1 MSHRPETGSQLSDAN
16 FVMGVHL
23 QGIVTHMTDVKPL
36 ITVATYVEDDT
47 GIEVYQPVI
56 GATLRP
62 ELISPKNAAEGDY
75 LASLTE
81 PAVT

>member
-1 MSHRPETGSQLSDAN
+1 MWAHWSQCRCVLWHVLQDRNWERADGLRGLTW
-16 FVMGVHL
+16 GVHL

-62 ELISPKNAAEGDY
+62 S
-75 LASLTE
+75 
-81 PAVT
+81 